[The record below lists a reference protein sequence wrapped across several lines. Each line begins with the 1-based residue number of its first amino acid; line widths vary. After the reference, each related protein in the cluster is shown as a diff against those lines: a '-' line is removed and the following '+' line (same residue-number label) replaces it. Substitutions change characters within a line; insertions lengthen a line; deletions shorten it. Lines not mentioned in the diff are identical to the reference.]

1 MLNRVSLNTIG
12 LNRIGLNRIGK
23 PSRGSSDRP
32 YIDPEVLASLKAVC
46 ICYGKSNDDPDRAI
60 VKNLVDPD
68 NPFVISN
75 AAFKLNSGFGK
86 YETELSDTRI
96 WTKSKDVTSSPFSSS
111 YNGLSGW
118 IIFANTELTNSADI
132 PSFKIEVKGL
142 LEGQELIYRYYDSTG
157 QTNVYSMTKDGEY
170 TLPADVRTAK
180 PLTSNTSGFQI
191 VKNET
196 NTITITQ
203 IPSFEGAFVT
213 DGIDD
218 LITSTKTAEEMGI
231 TDEVTVVSM
240 IHQINANKNFTTT
253 NNLRNENRVIGR
265 NTVTNI
271 GKTGIYGWY
280 KKDIQGT
287 TATLIDNANQ

>member
-1 MLNRVSLNTIG
+1 MMLNRVSLNTIG

-170 TLPADVRTAK
+170 TLPDC
-180 PLTSNTSGFQI
+180 Q
-191 VKNET
+191 E
-196 NTITITQ
+196 
-203 IPSFEGAFVT
+203 
-213 DGIDD
+213 
-218 LITSTKTAEEMGI
+218 
-231 TDEVTVVSM
+231 
-240 IHQINANKNFTTT
+240 
-253 NNLRNENRVIGR
+253 
-265 NTVTNI
+265 
-271 GKTGIYGWY
+271 
-280 KKDIQGT
+280 
-287 TATLIDNANQ
+287 